1 MYNQAKIGAPKAGQ
15 KKCAK
20 CGKAHTGKCK
30 K

>member
-1 MYNQAKIGAPKAGQ
+1 MYNKAKIGSPKMGQ

-20 CGKAHTGKCK
+20 CGKVHTGKCK

>member
-1 MYNQAKIGAPKAGQ
+1 MYSKTKMTAPKAGQ

-20 CGKAHTGKCK
+20 CGKVHTGKCK

>member
-1 MYNQAKIGAPKAGQ
+1 MYGKSKMAASKPGQ

-20 CGKAHTGKCK
+20 CGKVHTGKCK

>member
-1 MYNQAKIGAPKAGQ
+1 MYNKAKMTTPKAGQ

-20 CGKAHTGKCK
+20 CGKVHIGKCK

>member
-1 MYNQAKIGAPKAGQ
+1 MYNKTKMAAPKAGQ

-20 CGKAHTGKCK
+20 CGKVHAGKCK

>member
-1 MYNQAKIGAPKAGQ
+1 MYGKSKPAASKMGQ

-20 CGKAHTGKCK
+20 CGKVHTGKCK

>member
-1 MYNQAKIGAPKAGQ
+1 MYKKTKMTGSKMGQ

-20 CGKAHTGKCK
+20 CGKTPCKCK

>member
-1 MYNQAKIGAPKAGQ
+1 MYGKAKSGMPKVGQ

-20 CGKAHTGKCK
+20 CGKVHTGKCK